1 MTMQT
6 TWNIFKKEL
15 KTFFV
20 SPVAYIV
27 IVIFLVV
34 VGWFFF
40 SPFFLMGRADMRD
53 FFSLLPI
60 MLVFVVPAVTMR
72 LFSEEFSIGSYEI
85 LTTLPVTHIDILLGK
100 YLAALSFVMVM
111 LAPTIS
117 YPIFI
122 SSLGELDWGPV
133 LGGYLGAFF
142 LSAVYTSIGIFAS
155 SITKNQ
161 IIAFIA
167 AMAICFFFFFID
179 KALVLMPAFLASFLQ
194 FLGVDFHFRN
204 ITKGII
210 DSRDIVYFL
219 SVSAA
224 ALTVTYIVIQERQ

>member
-1 MTMQT
+1 MSIQT

-15 KTFFV
+15 KTFFM
-20 SPVAYIV
+20 SPIAYIV

-40 SPFFLMGRADMRD
+40 SPFFLIGRADLRD

-60 MLVFVVPAVTMR
+60 VLVFVVPAVTMR

-100 YLAALSFVMVM
+100 FLAALAFVMVM
-111 LAPTIS
+111 LTPTIS
-117 YPIFI
+117 YPFFI

-133 LGGYLGAFF
+133 IGGYLGAIF
-142 LSAVYTSIGIFAS
+142 LSGVYTSIGMFAS

-167 AMAICFFFFFID
+167 ALAICFFFYFID
-179 KALVLMPAFLASFLQ
+179 KALVLMPTFAASFLQ